1 MQLVFV
7 GPPGAGKGT
16 QSEWLS
22 SFLAIPHLS
31 TGDMLRA
38 AVEQKSDIGK
48 SAQDFIQDG
57 KLVLDDIV
65 MELVDARLDEEDCK
79 NGFLLDGFPR
89 TLEQAKML
97 DQLLSRRG
105 MPLSLVLEL
114 TVDEN
119 QLLQR
124 LVDRGRGDDSPETI
138 QNRFHVYRNQTE
150 PLLQYYGEKDLIKS
164 IDGSGSRE
172 EVREHIRVAVRQE
185 NLEA

>member
-7 GPPGAGKGT
+7 GPPGVGKGT

-38 AVEQKSDIGK
+38 SVEQKTDIGK
-48 SAQDFIQDG
+48 SAQGFIQDG
-57 KLVLDDIV
+57 KLVPDDIV
-65 MELVDARLDEEDCK
+65 IEIVDSRLDEEDCR

-89 TLEQAKML
+89 TLEQAEML
-97 DQLLSRRG
+97 DQRLASRG

-114 TVDEN
+114 TADES

-124 LVDRGRGDDSPETI
+124 LVDRGRDDDSPEVVRK
-138 QNRFHVYRNQTE
+138 RFQIYRNQTK
-150 PLLQYYGEKDLIKS
+150 PLLGYYDEKNILKS
-164 IDGSGSRE
+164 IDGSGTRE
-172 EVREHIRVAVRQE
+172 EVREHIRLAVRQQG
-185 NLEA
+185 LEA